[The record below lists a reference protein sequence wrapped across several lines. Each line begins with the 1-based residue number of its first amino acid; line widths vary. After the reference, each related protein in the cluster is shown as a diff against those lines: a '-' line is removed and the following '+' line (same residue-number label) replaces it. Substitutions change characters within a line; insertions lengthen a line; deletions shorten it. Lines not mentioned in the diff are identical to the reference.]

1 MKRFVKVE
9 QGNKEIKRVVGGQKT
24 TVNVTVVYPSY
35 RSSGKDVMKKG
46 GKFYAVLN
54 HETGMW
60 STDESDLIP
69 LIDGEVMKYVKGK
82 FKMGMDGKYRNG
94 TNEVRIDLLDES
106 DTNKL
111 KEFNVWFSN
120 LPSNHNYKQLDTEL
134 TFKNDEVTPDMFR
147 SKRLNYDITEGP
159 IDSYDKIMS
168 TLYSEENRR
177 KIEWCIG
184 SVFAGESKL
193 IEKILVIYGD
203 PGTGKSTVLDLIK
216 RLFEGYWA
224 AFIASELV
232 SKSSQFGTALF
243 KDNPLIAIQDD
254 GSLSKIESPIINE
267 IISHKDVVINEKG
280 KQQYTIKSNAMLF
293 LATNETVDI
302 HNTKLGITRRLLD
315 VYPSGNKLPVTE
327 YRRLVNGLKFETSA
341 IAWHCLK
348 VYKEL
353 GRDYY
358 EGYVPEEMIDKTN
371 YLRNFL
377 FDSLDT
383 LKTQDSWLRDELY
396 IKYKTYCEDSGFG
409 APPKKTTF
417 SEQLCEYFDKF
428 EKVGWY
434 KGKATRNVFTGL
446 KQEKLLKSEKLRD
459 ILSNIQNAVS
469 SDWLTEESLDSDVSQ
484 LNLLYPNTP
493 AQQATKKGGLRCSW
507 DECRTRLCDVDCR
520 ELHWFK
526 LPEDVIKIDF
536 DLKDAEGNKSLEL
549 NIKAANKFPKTY
561 AEVSKSGCGIHL
573 YYIYDGDPNEL
584 SRIYDEN
591 IEVKVSTGNN
601 SHRRILTRCN
611 SIPVNHIST
620 GLPLKEKKPVVE
632 NVPITVTGL
641 RTTIK
646 RCLAKEI
653 HADTRSNVDWIY
665 EVLERAYE
673 SGLIYDLSDMK
684 EEVEDF
690 CSKST
695 HQSEYCKKKFGF
707 MKFKSKSIEKVSLK
721 GGKLLIDGKAVED
734 ESAVRYYIQKVL
746 DQPPCPERVS
756 ELFDIFKKAYDAG
769 LIYDLSDMKQTIL
782 IYTIEATKD
791 RNDELVAKIAE
802 MKIASIEEGKYDDG
816 YNPDDPIIFFDFE
829 VKPNMNLLCWKYRG
843 KEHKVMK
850 VFNPTPQYIAEFFG
864 LDGHSKKKIIGF
876 NNKEY
881 DNHIAYAIWLG
892 KTPYEVFLIS
902 KAIINEKNSKA
913 KYREAKNLSYSD
925 ILDFMPEKISLKKWE
940 IRLKIPHQEF
950 NRPWDE
956 PIDESEWPALA
967 SYCEN
972 DVLATEAVFECK
984 EGQAAWKARN
994 ILVELNNA
1002 LVGPGSNLNDSTN
1015 NLTTRLIVGDEKD
1028 PQKYFIYPDLS
1039 EEFPG
1044 YEYDQNGIDP
1054 ERYISKD
1061 VIISGKS
1068 IYRGYDPGEGGFVYA
1083 EEGMYGL
1090 SESDD
1095 SASHHPSTI
1104 RAKNGFGKF
1113 TPNFNRLLDLRLMI
1127 KHKEY
1132 DKIREQYPVLSK
1144 YLNSDKDAKDL
1155 SYALKI
1161 AINSVYGLT
1170 AAKFPNK
1177 LRDPRNKDNWV
1188 AKRGALFM
1196 IDLML
1201 NVKEQGYKVLHCKTD
1216 SIKVLDPDDNI
1227 RNYICEYGKKFGYT
1241 FEVEHRFDRIC
1252 LVNDAVYV
1260 CKYTDEDVNEDMAG
1274 KWDATGKQF
1283 QVPYVFKTL
1292 FSHEPIEFDDM
1303 CETKNTSTALYLD
1316 MNEDLPE
1323 GEHRYVFIGKT
1334 GKFTP
1339 IKHGCG
1345 GGILYRDDGHGG
1357 YAAAESTKGYR
1368 WLESDEVLTL
1378 HKEKDIDTS
1387 FYTRLVDKAVDKI
1400 SKYGDIEAFTAEGKY
1415 LDMSFMNIPETDEE
1429 EIPF

>member
-1 MKRFVKVE
+1 MRSFVQVKQVK
-9 QGNKEIKRVVGGQKT
+9 KEIKGKGGKHA
-24 TVNVTVVYPSY
+24 VTAVYSAY
-35 RSSGKDVMKKG
+35 KASGKDIMKKG
-46 GKFYAVLN
+46 GKFYAILDRD
-54 HETGMW
+54 TGMW
-60 STDESDLIP
+60 STDESDVVP
-69 LIDGEVMKYVKGK
+69 FIDREITRYIEKHFEKDSKGDYIDS
-82 FKMGMDGKYRNG
+82 DGLVITRVEAEYLDDST
-94 TNEVRIDLLDES
+94 TNR
-106 DTNKL
+106 L
-111 KEFNVWFSN
+111 KEFNIWFSN
-120 LPSNHNYKQLDTEL
+120 LPPNHNYVQLDTEL
-134 TFKNDEVTPDMFR
+134 TFKDETVTPEMHR
-147 SKRLNYDITEGP
+147 SKRLMYNLSDDGP
-159 IDSYDKIMS
+159 VEAYEKLMS
-168 TLYSEENRR
+168 VLYTEENRQ

-184 SVFAGESKL
+184 AVLSGESKK
-193 IEKILVIYGD
+193 IEKMLVLYGD
-203 PGTGKSTVLDLIK
+203 PGSGKSTILDLIK
-216 RLFEGYWA
+216 MIFSGYWSVFVA
-224 AFIASELV
+224 EELV
-232 SKSSQFGTALF
+232 NKTSQFATAAF

-254 GSLSKIESPIINE
+254 GSLYRIESPIINE
-267 IISHKDVVINEKG
+267 IISHKDVMINEKG

-293 LATNETVDI
+293 LATNDTVDI
-302 HNTKLGITRRLLD
+302 HDTRLGITRRLLD
-315 VYPSGNKLPVTE
+315 VYPSGDKIPGKEYYALVSKLP
-327 YRRLVNGLKFETSA
+327 FEIGG
-341 IAWHCLK
+341 IAKHCLDVFK
-348 VYKEL
+348 IL
-353 GRDYY
+353 GKNYY
-358 EGYVPEEMIDKTN
+358 DTYSPEEMINKTN
-371 YLRNFL
+371 YIRNFL
-377 FDSLDT
+377 FDNLGTYTSKPFITRND
-383 LKTQDSWLRDELY
+383 LY
-396 IKYKTYCEDSGFG
+396 NDYVGYCEQSGIRGVDMFKFTEQVKG
-409 APPKKTTF
+409 YFEEYKKTKWNGQKNL
-417 SEQLCEYFDKF
+417 S
-428 EKVGWY
+428 
-434 KGKATRNVFTGL
+434 NVFVGL
-446 KQEKLLKSEKLRD
+446 KIAKVAGFDNPFSKYESEATG
-459 ILSNIQNAVS
+459 N
-469 SDWLTEESLDSDVSQ
+469 WLTEESLDSDVSQ

-493 AQQATKKGGLRCSW
+493 AQQATKKGGPCCSW

-549 NIKAANKFPKTY
+549 NLKAANKFPKTY
-561 AEVSKSGCGIHL
+561 AEISKSGCGIHL

-620 GLPLKEKKPVVE
+620 GLPLKEKKPVVD
-632 NVPITVTGL
+632 NVPITVNGL

-746 DQPPCPERVS
+746 DQPPCPERVA

-791 RNDELVAKIAE
+791 QNDKLVAKIAE
-802 MKIASIEEGKYDDG
+802 MKMASIEEGSYDDG

-843 KEHKVMK
+843 KENKVMK

-876 NNKEY
+876 NNKGY

-902 KAIINEKNSKA
+902 KAIINDKNSKA

-925 ILDFMPEKISLKKWE
+925 ILDFMPEKIGLKKWE

-972 DVLATEAVFECK
+972 DVLATEAVFEC
-984 EGQAAWKARN
+984 EAGQAAWKARN
-994 ILVELNNA
+994 ILVDLNNM

-1015 NLTTRLIVGDEKD
+1015 DLTTRLIVGDEKD
-1028 PQKYFIYPDLS
+1028 PQKYFVYPDLS

-1054 ERYISKD
+1054 ERYVSKD

-1104 RAKNGFGKF
+1104 KAKNGFGKF

-1132 DKIREQYPVLSK
+1132 DKIREQYPALSK

-1170 AAKFPNK
+1170 AAKFTNK

-1227 RNYICEYGKKFGYT
+1227 RNYIYEYGKKFGYT

-1303 CETKNTSTALYLD
+1303 CETKNTSTAFYLD
-1316 MNEDLPE
+1316 MNENLPE
-1323 GEHRYVFIGKT
+1323 GEHDYVFIGKT

-1339 IKHGCG
+1339 IKEGCG
-1345 GGILYRDDGHGG
+1345 GGILYRDDGKGG
-1357 YAAAESTKGYR
+1357 YASAESSKGFR
-1368 WLESDEVLTL
+1368 WLESDTVLSL
-1378 HKEKDIDTS
+1378 HKEDDIDRS
-1387 FYTRLVDKAVDKI
+1387 YYTKLVDKAVEKI
-1400 SKYGDIEAFTAEGKY
+1400 SKYGDLEAFTAEGKY
-1415 LDMSFMNIPETDEE
+1415 VDMSFMNIPETDDEE
-1429 EIPF
+1429 VPFL